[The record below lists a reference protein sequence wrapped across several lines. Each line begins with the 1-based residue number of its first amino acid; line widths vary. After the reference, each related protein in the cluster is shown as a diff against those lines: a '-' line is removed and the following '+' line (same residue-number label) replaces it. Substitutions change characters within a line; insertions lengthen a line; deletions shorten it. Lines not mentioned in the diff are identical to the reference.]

1 MRPAPSLDRPDTV
14 KSPAKKLGER
24 RLGGLSRE
32 HQGLLF
38 GMLGVVM
45 LSVTLPATRLAVA
58 DFDPLLVG
66 MARTIVPAIPAA
78 ILLLVTRQAR
88 PTKKEVVSLL
98 IASIGIVYGFPILMT
113 VAMKTLPSAHGAV
126 VTGIMPLA
134 TAAVGAV
141 VSGDRPSW
149 GFWLCGIAGSAAVV
163 AYALIDGAGSLAWA
177 DLLLVLGILTAALG
191 YAVGGQAAKRLGG
204 WQTICWIMVLA
215 LPLSIALVPVIGPQ
229 LPSGEVSNDA
239 WFGLLYVVFGSQFLS
254 FFAWYRGLAL
264 GGVTRVSQLLL
275 LQPCITL
282 VFAAWL
288 VGEKLGWI
296 EIGFTAL
303 IVAIVAIGRRM
314 PIRPGPID

>member
-1 MRPAPSLDRPDTV
+1 MIG
-14 KSPAKKLGER
+14 GER
-24 RLGGLSRE
+24 ALGGLSRE

-38 GMLGVVM
+38 GLLGVTM

-58 DFDPLLVG
+58 EFDPLLVG
-66 MARTIVPAIPAA
+66 LARATIPALPAA
-78 ILLLVTRQAR
+78 ILLLLTRQAR

-98 IASIGIVYGFPILMT
+98 VASIGIVFGFPILMT
-113 VAMKTLPSAHGAV
+113 IAMKTLPSAHGAV

-141 VSGDRPSW
+141 VSGDRPSL
-149 GFWLCGIAGSAAVV
+149 GFWVCGIAGSAAVV
-163 AYALIDGAGSLAWA
+163 AYALIDGAGTLAWA
-177 DLLLVLGILTAALG
+177 DLLLVVAILTAALG
-191 YAVGGQAAKRLGG
+191 YAIGGQAAKRLGG

-215 LPLSIALVPVIGPQ
+215 LPLSLALVPILAPN
-229 LPSGEVSNDA
+229 LPSTSPSNAA
-239 WFGLLYVVFGSQFLS
+239 WFGFLYVLFGSQFLS

-288 VGEKLGWI
+288 AGETLGWL
-296 EIGFTAL
+296 EIGFTIL

-314 PIRPGPID
+314 PIRPGTKI

>member
-1 MRPAPSLDRPDTV
+1 
-14 KSPAKKLGER
+14 
-24 RLGGLSRE
+24 
-32 HQGLLF
+32 
-38 GMLGVVM
+38 
-45 LSVTLPATRLAVA
+45 
-58 DFDPLLVG
+58 
-66 MARTIVPAIPAA
+66 
-78 ILLLVTRQAR
+78 
-88 PTKKEVVSLL
+88 
-98 IASIGIVYGFPILMT
+98 
-113 VAMKTLPSAHGAV
+113 LPSAHGAV

-141 VSGDRPSW
+141 VSGDRPSL
-149 GFWLCGIAGSAAVV
+149 GFWLCGIAGSAAVI
-163 AYALIDGAGSLAWA
+163 AYALIDGAGALAWA

-215 LPLSIALVPVIGPQ
+215 LPLSIALVPVIDPT
-229 LPSGEVSNDA
+229 LPETAPSQDA
-239 WFGLLYVVFGSQFLS
+239 WLGFLYVLFGSQFLS

-288 VGEKLGWI
+288 VGETLGWI
-296 EIGFTAL
+296 EIGFTIL

-314 PIRPGPID
+314 PIKPGNAP

>member
-1 MRPAPSLDRPDTV
+1 MSTI
-14 KSPAKKLGER
+14 
-24 RLGGLSRE
+24 SRE
-32 HQGLLF
+32 NQGLLL
-38 GMLGVVM
+38 GLLGVTM

-66 MARTIVPAIPAA
+66 LARATIPAIPAA
-78 ILLLVTRQAR
+78 ILLLLTRQAR
-88 PTKKEVVSLL
+88 PTRQEVVRLL
-98 IASIGIVYGFPILMT
+98 IASIGIVFGFPILMT
-113 VAMKTLPSAHGAV
+113 IAMKTLPSAHGAV

-134 TAAVGAV
+134 TAAVGAI
-141 VSGDRPSW
+141 VSGDRPSL

-163 AYALIDGAGSLAWA
+163 VYALIDGAGTLAWA
-177 DLLLVLGILTAALG
+177 DLLLVVAILTAALG

-215 LPLSIALVPVIGPQ
+215 LPLSLALVPILDPALPQ
-229 LPSGEVSNDA
+229 TPPSSAA
-239 WFGLLYVVFGSQFLS
+239 WFGFIYVLFGSQFLS

-282 VFAAWL
+282 VFAAFL
-288 VGEKLGWI
+288 AGESLGWI
-296 EIGFTAL
+296 EIGFTIL

-314 PIRPGPID
+314 PIRPGAKA

>member
-1 MRPAPSLDRPDTV
+1 MD
-14 KSPAKKLGER
+14 
-24 RLGGLSRE
+24 GLSRE
-32 HQGLLF
+32 NQGLLL
-38 GMLGVVM
+38 GLLGVTM

-58 DFDPLLVG
+58 EFDPLLVG
-66 MARTIVPAIPAA
+66 LARATIPAIPAG
-78 ILLLVTRQAR
+78 ILLLLTRQQR
-88 PTKKEVVSLL
+88 PTRQEVGRLL
-98 IASIGIVYGFPILMT
+98 IASIGIVFGFPILMT
-113 VAMKTLPSAHGAV
+113 IAMKTLPSAHGAV

-149 GFWLCGIAGSAAVV
+149 GFWLCGIAGSSAVI
-163 AYALIDGAGSLAWA
+163 AYALIDGAGELAWA
-177 DLLLVLGILTAALG
+177 DLLLVVAILTAALG

-215 LPLSIALVPVIGPQ
+215 LPASALLVPIIGPE
-229 LPSGEVSNDA
+229 LPQTPPSNDA
-239 WFGLLYVVFGSQFLS
+239 WFGFLYVLFGSQFLS

-288 VGEKLGWI
+288 AGEHLGWL
-296 EIGFTAL
+296 EIGFTIL

-314 PIRPGPID
+314 PIRPGNLS